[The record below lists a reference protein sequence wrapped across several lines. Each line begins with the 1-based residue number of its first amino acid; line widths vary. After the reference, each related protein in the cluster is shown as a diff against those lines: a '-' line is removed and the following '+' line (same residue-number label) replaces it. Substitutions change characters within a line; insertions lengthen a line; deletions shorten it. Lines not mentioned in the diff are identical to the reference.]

1 MSDVQGAYQACVQ
14 QAALQA
20 DGLMKGLIGTAVQQ
34 MFRRVGM
41 TATEAERKT
50 LQSAVRLLD
59 HHEAFLCRRFHEL
72 LLAEFTAG
80 QAPEAP
86 TAGPMQAISFDH
98 LELMDDTQVQ
108 ERVEIARVQQAIQ
121 LAVEFELGELDRLIC
136 GAQGLET
143 VSAERNPMRP
153 AVYAR
158 ALQAVLTQ
166 TQESGA
172 VRLVWIQTL
181 GGALGAALVTTYQAL
196 CRTLRDAGISP
207 AGYLVVKAP
216 GGAPDGATIAGQ
228 PEPKGSGPNAT
239 GGEAGQQHK
248 LLTLGHLRRLLA
260 GEAGSG
266 DLASDSGLA
275 NLFDDPPGV
284 AAPPEF
290 SQTVPAAFEALQEM
304 KQVDVVIR
312 RLTRRQQVGPKGV
325 FDPESAGGTASR
337 TSAVH
342 LNDSRNWGQVLALEV
357 VSLMIDNIAGD
368 GRLVEPVRKAVKAL
382 HPALMSLALKDPRFF
397 SDRHHPARRLL
408 AEITERGLGF
418 DTVDSEGF
426 DGFIQPV
433 QRVVERLESAEV
445 EGAEPFAMA
454 LAELHEQWASQVAME
469 RARREKAVQA
479 LLQAERRTLLA
490 NQISRELRERADLAP
505 AAPEVVALLVGPWA
519 QVMAQA
525 RLEHPSGDA
534 DPGGFAAMVTDL
546 LWSVQPEL
554 AQRDRAG
561 LVKLIPRLI
570 GTLREGLRSIE
581 YPDVQTQAFLDVLM
595 SLHQP
600 ALARGDVPKADVTRG
615 PMSRSDLEACFEK
628 ADESGLW
635 VVPREAQDSGYFDSL
650 PPFPPLPPLRDTDRS
665 LAPEGVSD
673 RPVEALEPSVNG
685 PETEALTVPGAW
697 IERHVDGK
705 WLRSQLTWTNPQGNL
720 LMYTGVNGRVQ
731 SLTLRALRR
740 LHQDGEVR
748 LVAVRSLVD
757 GALDEVAR
765 RALRNSV
772 EDSR

>member
-1 MSDVQGAYQACVQ
+1 MSDVQDAYQACVQ

-80 QAPEAP
+80 QAPDAP
-86 TAGPMQAISFDH
+86 TAGSIPAISFDH

-196 CRTLRDAGISP
+196 CRMLRDAGISP

-216 GGAPDGATIAGQ
+216 GGAPDGTTIAGQ
-228 PEPKGSGPNAT
+228 PEPKRSGPNAT
-239 GGEAGQQHK
+239 GGGAGQQHK
-248 LLTLGHLRRLLA
+248 LLTLEHLRRLLA
-260 GEAGSG
+260 GDAGSV
-266 DLASDSGLA
+266 DLASDGGSA
-275 NLFDDPPGV
+275 NLFDDPTGV

-312 RLTRRQQVGPKGV
+312 RLTGRQQGGPKG
-325 FDPESAGGTASR
+325 FDPASAGGTASR

-357 VSLMIDNIAGD
+357 VSLMIDNMAGD

-433 QRVVERLESAEV
+433 QRVVERLASAEV
-445 EGAEPFAMA
+445 EGAEPFAVA
-454 LAELHEQWASQVAME
+454 LAELHEQWASRVALE
-469 RARREKAVQA
+469 RERREKAVQA

-505 AAPEVVALLVGPWA
+505 AAPEVVALLVGPWS

-525 RLEHPSGDA
+525 RLGHPSGDA
-534 DPGGFAAMVTDL
+534 DPGGFGALVTDL

-554 AQRDRAG
+554 ARRDRAS

-581 YPDVQTQAFLDVLM
+581 YPDAQTQAFLDVLM
-595 SLHQP
+595 SLHQQ
-600 ALARGDVPKADVTRG
+600 ALARGDVPKADATRG

-650 PPFPPLPPLRDTDRS
+650 PPFPPLPPLRDADRS
-665 LAPEGVSD
+665 PAPEGGTDHPGEV
-673 RPVEALEPSVNG
+673 LEPSVKG
-685 PETEALTVPGAW
+685 PETDALTVPGAW

-720 LMYTGVNGRVQ
+720 FMYTGVNGRVQ
-731 SLTLRALRR
+731 SMTLRSLRR

-748 LVAVRSLVD
+748 LVAARSLVD